1 MSLLQVRDLRVEY
14 PGLLLLDGIDMRVD
28 DGELVAIETGVLDG
42 GTSLLKA
49 IAGLLRGCGG
59 EVVYRGE
66 NLLQGASE
74 AVAASIGFVY
84 EERGLI
90 SLYTVYQNISLP
102 LRFHTNL
109 TEAQIED
116 RITTVCERLG
126 LDASLLTL
134 SPHQLNDVQTRLVN
148 LARALVVEPGL
159 LLVDE
164 LEGGMSEEVVVA
176 TMQTIRSYQAE
187 HPMSVIMTTSSDLVI
202 ERSDRV
208 YDIKNRSLV
217 AQGVS

>member
-1 MSLLQVRDLRVEY
+1 MSLLLVRDLRVEY
-14 PGLLLLDGIDMRVD
+14 PGMLLLEGVNLTVN
-28 DGELVAIETGVLDG
+28 DGELVVIETGVLDG

-49 IAGLLRGCGG
+49 VAGLLRGCGG
-59 EVVYRGE
+59 EVIYRDE
-66 NLLQGASE
+66 NLLRGASD

-90 SLYTVYQNISLP
+90 SLYTIYQNISLP

-109 TEAQIED
+109 TEAQIES
-116 RITTVCERLG
+116 RIMAVCSRLG
-126 LDASLLTL
+126 LDATLLPL

-159 LLVDE
+159 LIVDE

-187 HPMSVIMTTSSDLVI
+187 HPMGVIMTTSSDLVI

-217 AQGVS
+217 AQSVS